1 MACQGGETPEI
12 PLRAWIGSN
21 DFQDL
26 AAGQS
31 IELKLRLQKGHRAW
45 EPRSVELGIEACIN
59 GSLSGHGHLLKEA
72 QDTDLPLP
80 LASCTGARLQY
91 RLSPNE
97 PVWMKL
103 LRPTLLTLAC
113 LIAQP
118 TLANDLPA
126 LGDSS
131 SGIVS
136 PEQEHDLGRAW
147 LSLLR
152 AQVPQLSDP
161 LLKDFVERSVY
172 RLAES
177 SQLQDRRLEF
187 VLLDSPQLNAFA
199 APGGI
204 IGVNGGLFLHAQTE
218 AEYASVLAHE
228 LAHLSQRHFARGL
241 EEQKR
246 MQLPMMAAM
255 LAGVVAAAA
264 GAGDAGIAAIVS
276 TQAAAIQAQRRFS
289 RQNEQ
294 EADRIGIVNL
304 ERAGY
309 DPRAM
314 PEMFNRLMRQYRYD
328 QKPPEFL
335 LTHPVTE
342 SRIADTKNRAE
353 QYPAGGVEDSLRY
366 QLMRAR
372 AELKFEN
379 TPGVTAKHF
388 RALLAE
394 DASRDAA
401 RYGLALAQIKSGQL
415 EEAASNLK
423 PLLDKQPDDATYN
436 LAQIELDI
444 TANRLAAARERTQTL
459 LGLYPGSYPVR
470 QMNIDLLIKENKL
483 QQAEQALDSLVDAR
497 PKDPDVWY
505 QVAEIRGLAGNI
517 VGLHEARAE
526 YFALVGDYDQ
536 AIEQLDFAK
545 RRSSN
550 FQTAARIDARQKALI
565 EEKRMVDEM
574 LR

>member
-1 MACQGGETPEI
+1 
-12 PLRAWIGSN
+12 
-21 DFQDL
+21 
-26 AAGQS
+26 
-31 IELKLRLQKGHRAW
+31 
-45 EPRSVELGIEACIN
+45 
-59 GSLSGHGHLLKEA
+59 
-72 QDTDLPLP
+72 
-80 LASCTGARLQY
+80 
-91 RLSPNE
+91 
-97 PVWMKL
+97 MKL

-113 LIAQP
+113 LIGQP
-118 TLANDLPA
+118 VMANDLPS

-136 PEQEHDLGRAW
+136 PEQEHQLGRAW

-152 AQVPQLSDP
+152 GQVPQLSDP
-161 LLKDFVERSVY
+161 LLKDYLERSVY
-172 RLAES
+172 RLAET

-241 EEQKR
+241 EAQKR
-246 MQLPMMAAM
+246 MQLPLMAAM

-264 GAGDAGIAAIVS
+264 GAGDAGIAAIIS
-276 TQAAAIQAQRRFS
+276 TQAAAIQSQRRFS

-314 PEMFNRLMRQYRYD
+314 PEMFSRLMRQYRYD

-353 QYPAGGVEDSLRY
+353 QYPDTGVEDSLRY
-366 QLMRAR
+366 QLLRAR
-372 AELKFEN
+372 MDLKFES
-379 TPGVTAKHF
+379 TPGLSAKRF
-388 RALLAE
+388 RAMLA
-394 DASRDAA
+394 DDPDLDAA
-401 RYGLALAQIKSGQL
+401 RYGLALAQMKSGRL
-415 EEAASNLK
+415 KEAATNLE
-423 PLLDKQPDDATYN
+423 PLLAKEPDDVTYN

-444 TANRLAAARERTQTL
+444 TANRLGAARTRMQTL
-459 LGLYPGSYPVR
+459 LSLYPGNYPVR
-470 QMNIDLLIKENKL
+470 QANIDLLIKETKL
-483 QQAEQALDSLVDAR
+483 QDAEQQLNALVEAR
-497 PKDPDVWY
+497 PQDPDIWY
-505 QVAEIRGLAGNI
+505 QVAEIRGLTGNI
-517 VGLHEARAE
+517 IGLHQARAE

-545 RRSSN
+545 RRSDN
-550 FQTAARIDARQKALI
+550 FQSAARIDARQKQLA
-565 EEKRMVDEM
+565 EEKRMVEEM